1 MIFINGCS
9 YSSGYQIE
17 HWERSR
23 YSYFLGE
30 NFPGKSIFN
39 ISRSSQTNENILWQC
54 ESYINHSLVNPNWE
68 KPEIIICQL
77 TDDFRVALPRHVASY
92 SWKPNDFHSLTNTN
106 LDWQNLHRFQK
117 IYQHSIQ
124 KAIAEQ
130 IDWYTQQDHYRDNKR
145 ALDLKIKKVL
155 SNVGMGTLVGF
166 SHSETQKVIDDI
178 MVPVGDVSG
187 VYNSLKHA
195 NSMLSLQRLCD
206 QENIKLVF
214 LNFMSWTD
222 DLLTDP
228 VFKLI
233 NWDNFV
239 IKNAGK
245 HGMYNHLKWMGFT
258 HTEDGHHFGA
268 DAHQYL
274 ADVLQGYI
282 TDGKQVKVKED
293 RHPEN
298 RTVSFDYT

>member
-17 HWERSR
+17 DWEKGR
-23 YSYFLGE
+23 YSYFLGQD
-30 NFPGKSIFN
+30 FPGKSIVN
-39 ISRSSQTNENILWQC
+39 ISKSSQTNEQILWLC

-77 TDDFRVALPRHVASY
+77 TDDFRVALPRFKASY
-92 SWKPNDFHSLTNTN
+92 SWKPNDFRSLTNTT
-106 LDWQNLHRFQK
+106 LDWQNKYRYMK

-124 KAIAEQ
+124 KAIAQEV
-130 IDWYTQQDHYRDNKR
+130 DWYAQQEHYRNNKQ
-145 ALDLKIKKVL
+145 ALDLKIKKYL
-155 SNVGMGTLVGF
+155 RKVGMGTLVGF
-166 SHSETQKVIDDI
+166 SHAETQSVVDDVMI
-178 MVPVGDVSG
+178 PLGDASG

-214 LNFMSWTD
+214 LNFMGWTD
-222 DLLTDP
+222 NLLTDP

-239 IKNAGK
+239 IKNAAK

-258 HTEDGHHFGA
+258 NTEDGHHFGV
-268 DAHQYL
+268 DAHRYL
-274 ADVLQGYI
+274 ADVLHAYI
-282 TDGKQVKVKED
+282 TDGKQLKVKEEL
-293 RHPEN
+293 HPEN
-298 RTVSFDYT
+298 KTVSFDYT